1 MQTLFLLAAGHIL
14 SVVRNQSIQYFRKH
28 VYLRLRSGQLLRQPR
43 LLLRFRHGSAVA
55 GNAGL
60 YGAARPGTGVSA
72 PAGSCDAQPASRHSS
87 ADMHTHKKRFM
98 QIPPLTQ
105 DLILRNACRFA
116 TAIKGINGRTIR
128 IYHTRAAA
136 PIQDFNGKKLF
147 IGKTKNFKKLKYS
160 SITR

>member
-1 MQTLFLLAAGHIL
+1 MQTLFLLAAAGHIL

-43 LLLRFRHGSAVA
+43 LLLRSLGTPDCTALPGS
-55 GNAGL
+55 
-60 YGAARPGTGVSA
+60 GTGVSA

-116 TAIKGINGRTIR
+116 AAIKRNKRTD
-128 IYHTRAAA
+128 YSYLSYQSGGAHTR
-136 PIQDFNGKKLF
+136 L
-147 IGKTKNFKKLKYS
+147 
-160 SITR
+160 